1 MGSIVGITHS
11 PTFTK
16 HCTHLLCPSR
26 TGAKFEKAGEWGV
39 PIVDWGWVE
48 EVVKTGIVPL
58 TARENRND
66 EKEGGKDKG
75 KEREKERSTKLK
87 GKGKERAVEV
97 DAPVDT
103 DTRMVDIT
111 NGACL
116 SRANFNDSAN
126 DLNFIHRSQFFT
138 SSPPADLKPS
148 ATATP

>member
-1 MGSIVGITHS
+1 MGSILGITHS

-26 TGAKFEKAGEWGV
+26 TGAKFEKAGEWGI

-58 TARENRND
+58 TARESMSV
-66 EKEGGKDKG
+66 EKEESKGKG
-75 KEREKERSTKLK
+75 KEREKERSIKSK

-103 DTRMVDIT
+103 DVRMMDIT
-111 NGACL
+111 NGARL
-116 SRANFNDSAN
+116 SWPISKIQ
-126 DLNFIHRSQFFT
+126 LMT
-138 SSPPADLKPS
+138 
-148 ATATP
+148 